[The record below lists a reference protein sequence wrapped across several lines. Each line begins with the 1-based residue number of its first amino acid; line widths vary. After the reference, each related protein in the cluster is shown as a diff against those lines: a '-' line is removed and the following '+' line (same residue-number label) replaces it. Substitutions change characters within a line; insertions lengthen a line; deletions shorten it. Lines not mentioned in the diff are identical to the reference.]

1 MKKMFVAACVAV
13 AALSGQAL
21 AQTQEEA
28 NAKYAA
34 QDWQGAIDAYRALLG
49 EDDTNAQNWYN
60 LARSLH
66 QLEQYAE
73 AENAYKKAIDAGFAN
88 PSFAQYHLAR
98 LYMATGKKSKALA
111 MLEKVAETGGVP
123 GSYIQNTAEFAPLAE
138 DERFVAL
145 IVALTPC
152 AAPEYRHF
160 DFWLGEWDVTAAGN
174 AQPTASSKI
183 SSQQAGCVIL
193 EEYTAGG
200 FTGMSIN
207 FYDNVT
213 KRWHQSWMSNAG
225 SAVYLEGGLND
236 KGEMAMSDEGM
247 TSHEVTGNIGRT
259 TWTPNDDGTVRQHWE
274 SSTDGGATWTTV
286 FDGVYTRKK
295 EEAAE

>member
-1 MKKMFVAACVAV
+1 MKKFCAAAF
-13 AALSGQAL
+13 LAL
-21 AQTQEEA
+21 AAFSSPAFSQTQESA
-28 NAKYAA
+28 DAKYAA
-34 QDWQGAIDAYRALLG
+34 QDWQGASNEYQVLLDADA
-49 EDDTNAQNWYN
+49 DNAQNWYN
-60 LARSLH
+60 LARALH
-66 QLEQYAE
+66 QLEKYAE
-73 AENAYKKAIDAGFAN
+73 AEKAYKKAIDAGFAN
-88 PSFAQYHLAR
+88 PAFAQYHMAR

-123 GSYIQNTAEFAPLAE
+123 GGYIQGTAEFSSLAE
-138 DERFVAL
+138 DKRFIAVVA
-145 IVALTPC
+145 ALTPC
-152 AAPEYRHF
+152 TAPEYRHF

-174 AQPTASSKI
+174 TQPTASSKI

-259 TWTPNDDGTVRQHWE
+259 TWTPNADGSVRQLWE
-274 SSTDGGATWTTV
+274 QSTDGGETWATV
-286 FDGVYTRKK
+286 FDGIYTKK
-295 EEAAE
+295 TGEE